1 MSASPLPQFNADGL
15 ATFHNS
21 GFLAD
26 PRFVAAYRFG
36 MQVGALRRL
45 DLHVEWRAWIA
56 LWAADQAL
64 LVPGD
69 FVECGVHTGILSG
82 TVAHWTGFARRADR
96 TFWLYDTFD
105 GLPEEQL
112 SEDER
117 RIGLAGYN
125 AEYRG
130 GDGLAD
136 IRAKFRGYPNVRVV
150 PGPVPA
156 TLAQAPDRV
165 AYLSLDMN
173 MAFPEIAAAEHFW
186 PLLSPGGIVLL
197 DDYNWTSH
205 VNQKR
210 AFDAFAAE
218 RGLRVLGL
226 PTGQGLL
233 VKPP

>member
-1 MSASPLPQFNADGL
+1 
-15 ATFHNS
+15 
-21 GFLAD
+21 
-26 PRFVAAYRFG
+26 
-36 MQVGALRRL
+36 
-45 DLHVEWRAWIA
+45 
-56 LWAADQAL
+56 
-64 LVPGD
+64 
-69 FVECGVHTGILSG
+69 
-82 TVAHWTGFARRADR
+82 
-96 TFWLYDTFD
+96 
-105 GLPEEQL
+105 
-112 SEDER
+112 
-117 RIGLAGYN
+117 
-125 AEYRG
+125 
-130 GDGLAD
+130 
-136 IRAKFRGYPNVRVV
+136 
-150 PGPVPA
+150 VPA

-186 PLLSPGGIVLL
+186 PRLSPGGVVLL